1 MHVFLQCSVFLISF
15 YVALGHCGGP
25 THAEADMMTIAAP
38 SLNLASIIMMVYE
51 GIFLKTRFGVLRK

>member
-1 MHVFLQCSVFLISF
+1 MFLISL